1 MKRDWWYWH
10 ERHVQVILYKTI
22 ALIYS
27 DKSRKIRKMLAR
39 REKDRQ
45 KYERFDRYRNRPNT

>member
-10 ERHVQVILYKTI
+10 DRHVQFLIIKTI